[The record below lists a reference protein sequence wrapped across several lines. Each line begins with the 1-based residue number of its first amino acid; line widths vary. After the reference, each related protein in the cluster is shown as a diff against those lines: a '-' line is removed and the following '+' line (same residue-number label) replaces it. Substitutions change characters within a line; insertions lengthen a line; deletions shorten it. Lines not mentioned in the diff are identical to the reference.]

1 MPHLT
6 VGGSAELHYRI
17 DGTGSPALLL
27 FNGATLPLEFWGPVA
42 ERLSQQ
48 HRVIRFDPRN
58 AGATRAEGRFTLN
71 DVAADAAA
79 LLDRAE
85 VESAVAVG
93 HAWGGRAAQVFAR
106 DYPHRVTGLVLCGT
120 GGQLPAEDN
129 GELTE
134 KLREAMRADDR
145 KAWEEAIEL
154 LFCAPGFSERSPD
167 IFEDLCDSIWQHRP
181 PRGVR
186 WDPRVSP
193 SPSYWGTCRAPALLI
208 YGRLDRN
215 GTPANAEDL
224 HASLPDSKLIFVED
238 AGHFAIREAEPLV
251 VDEILHFVAELQ
263 A

>member
-1 MPHLT
+1 MPYLT
-6 VGGSAELHYRI
+6 VGGSAELHYRN

-106 DYPHRVTGLVLCGT
+106 DYPHRVTVSSSAA
-120 GGQLPAEDN
+120 PAASSPPRTTASSPKSSE
-129 GELTE
+129 
-134 KLREAMRADDR
+134 RP
-145 KAWEEAIEL
+145 
-154 LFCAPGFSERSPD
+154 CAPTTGRPGRRRSSCSSAHPD
-167 IFEDLCDSIWQHRP
+167 SQSDRP
-181 PRGVR
+181 TSSRICAIASGSTDRPGA
-186 WDPRVSP
+186 SA
-193 SPSYWGTCRAPALLI
+193 GTL
-208 YGRLDRN
+208 
-215 GTPANAEDL
+215 
-224 HASLPDSKLIFVED
+224 ASLPVRATGAPAAPPPS
-238 AGHFAIREAEPLV
+238 
-251 VDEILHFVAELQ
+251 
-263 A
+263 